1 MQHAR
6 PVEKEKEGDA
16 DGADDSGGR
25 RGAWADRE
33 IRSDLAAVGLK
44 FWGLDWESLE
54 RRPQKVGMR
63 PGAERKEIARQEGRL
78 GPARN
83 VEH

>member
-16 DGADDSGGR
+16 KGPDDSGGR
-25 RGAWADRE
+25 RGVWADWE

-44 FWGLDWESLE
+44 FWALDWESLE
-54 RRPQKVGMR
+54 RRPPKIGKR
-63 PGAERKEIARQEGRL
+63 HGAER
-78 GPARN
+78 
-83 VEH
+83 

>member
-1 MQHAR
+1 MEHAGS
-6 PVEKEKEGDA
+6 VEKEKERDA
-16 DGADDSGGR
+16 EGPDDSGGR
-25 RGAWADRE
+25 RGVWAGWE

-54 RRPQKVGMR
+54 RRPPKVRMR
-63 PGAERKEIARQEGRL
+63 PGAEREEIAGQEGRL